1 MIILSEVN
9 ENISK
14 QPNKIDE
21 AYVGVYAYDM
31 AIVED
36 FRIRFN
42 YKKDGKLHVVH
53 FDDACSINS
62 KINLA
67 IDENIKG
74 LSIWTVTTYFPQL
87 ILLIDYYF
95 NIEK

>member
-1 MIILSEVN
+1 MSEVN

-42 YKKDGKLHVVH
+42 YKKDGTPKTNNIVQITNSE
-53 FDDACSINS
+53 SIFEIIGDLDND
-62 KINLA
+62 KI
-67 IDENIKG
+67 K
-74 LSIWTVTTYFPQL
+74 FPIISL
-87 ILLIDYYF
+87 TRTG
-95 NIEK
+95 